1 MKRTKKIFLC
11 IMSSQNPG
19 RRWILKICTFNVNS
33 INARKDLIVQWVEQ
47 RNKDIDVLC
56 FQELKSEQEHF
67 PYQDFE
73 RLGYSSIVN
82 GQKAYN
88 GVAICSKLPMKRILE
103 KETDQYWDPQKR
115 IIAARIKAI
124 NLINIYAPH
133 GDVRGTEKFDYK
145 RDWYQKLVSFLDTHF
160 SADKALIMVGDFNVA
175 RDDQD
180 VWSPEILK
188 DSIGTMPEERKSF
201 QELLA
206 WGFIDS
212 FRSLYPEKKQF
223 TWWDYIGGAIWRD
236 QGMRI
241 DYVLCTES
249 LMKRAQNIEVDLWP
263 RKRRKPTPSDHAP
276 LIVTLSD

>member
-1 MKRTKKIFLC
+1 M
-11 IMSSQNPG
+11 
-19 RRWILKICTFNVNS
+19 KICSFNVNS
-33 INARKDLIVQWVEQ
+33 INARKDLVVQWVEQ

-82 GQKAYN
+82 SQKAYN
-88 GVAICSKLPMKRILE
+88 GVSICSKLPTKRILE
-103 KETDQYWDPQKR
+103 KEIDQYWDPQKR
-115 IIAARIKAI
+115 VIAAKIKTV

-133 GDVRGTEKFDYK
+133 GDVRGTEKFGYK
-145 RDWYQKLVSFLDTHF
+145 RDWYRKLVSFLDNHF
-160 SADKALIMVGDFNVA
+160 SQDQALIMVGDFNVA

-180 VWSPEILK
+180 VWSPEILE

-201 QELLA
+201 QELLS
-206 WGFIDS
+206 WGFVDS

-223 TWWDYIGGAIWRD
+223 TWWDYIGGAIWKD

-241 DYVLCTES
+241 DYVLCTQS
-249 LMKRAQNIEVDLWP
+249 LMKKVKNIEVDLWP
-263 RKRRKPTPSDHAP
+263 RKRRSPTPSDHAP
-276 LIVTLSD
+276 LIATLSD